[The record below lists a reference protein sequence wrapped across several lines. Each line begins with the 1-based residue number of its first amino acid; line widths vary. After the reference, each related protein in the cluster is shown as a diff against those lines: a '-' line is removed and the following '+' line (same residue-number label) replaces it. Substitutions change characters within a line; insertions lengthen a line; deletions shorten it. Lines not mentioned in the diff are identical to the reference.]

1 MCHDIY
7 KDWFEK
13 VAKEEGNY
21 ASCVRDFIKFF
32 ECVQVR
38 SVSEAI
44 CETVGSVMSNKTGR
58 GRVLDPINFD
68 KEVFLEM
75 NLGPIHLL
83 EPLVDEVYIRRQK
96 KYMFETNA
104 KGLFVSG
111 NKLKDKQLGA
121 AVHSKRD
128 SEEKKSRIPKSFW
141 TGDIFKK

>member
-1 MCHDIY
+1 MCHNIY
-7 KDWFEK
+7 KDWFK
-13 VAKEEGNY
+13 KSAEEDNH
-21 ASCVRDFIKFF
+21 AFCVRDFIKFF

-96 KYMFETNA
+96 KYMFETNTRVC
-104 KGLFVSG
+104 LSV
-111 NKLKDKQLGA
+111 A
-121 AVHSKRD
+121 AN
-128 SEEKKSRIPKSFW
+128 
-141 TGDIFKK
+141 